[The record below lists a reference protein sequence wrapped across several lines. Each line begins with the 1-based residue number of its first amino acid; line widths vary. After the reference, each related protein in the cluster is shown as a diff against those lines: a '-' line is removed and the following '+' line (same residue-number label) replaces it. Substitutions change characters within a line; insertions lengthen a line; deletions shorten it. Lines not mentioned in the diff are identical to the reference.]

1 MGDQCSIRRPIH
13 REQAVPRRAA
23 LLQVEQL
30 PEVRQGRP
38 LAARQAVAA
47 ARLAADTQQGQ
58 VARTQAA
65 EVARQAPRP
74 MERYHPAETSAL
86 GRRRAH

>member
-30 PEVRQGRP
+30 PEVRQGSP
-38 LAARQAVAA
+38 LVARQAVAA
-47 ARLAADTQQGQ
+47 ARLAADTQQERA
-58 VARTQAA
+58 ARKQAA
-65 EVARQAPRP
+65 DAARQALHP
-74 MERYHPAETSAL
+74 MERYHLAETSAPS
-86 GRRRAH
+86 RRRAR